1 MSIVKIYGPGC
12 ANCKKVEETVRKVI
26 AETGADVEV
35 EKVSDMQE
43 ILSLGILATPAVT
56 VDGIVKSAGRLP
68 ESREIRQ
75 WLGK

>member
-12 ANCKKVEETVRKVI
+12 AKCKKVEETVRKVV
-26 AETGADVEV
+26 AETGADTLIK
-35 EKVSDMQE
+35 KVSDMQA
-43 ILSLGILATPAVT
+43 ILSLGLFATPAVT

-68 ESREIRQ
+68 EPGEIKQ

>member
-12 ANCKKVEETVRKVI
+12 AKCKKVEETVRKVV
-26 AETGADVEV
+26 ADTGADALI
-35 EKVSDMQE
+35 EKVSDMQA
-43 ILSLGILATPAVT
+43 ILSLGIFATPAVT

-68 ESREIRQ
+68 EAVEIKQ

>member
-12 ANCKKVEETVRKVI
+12 ARCKKVEETVRNVV
-26 AETGADVEV
+26 AETGADALI
-35 EKVSDMQE
+35 EKVSDMQA

-56 VDGIVKSAGRLP
+56 VDGIVKCAGRLP
-68 ESREIRQ
+68 EPVEIKQ

>member
-12 ANCKKVEETVRKVI
+12 ARCKKVEETVRNVV
-26 AETGADVEV
+26 AETGADALIE
-35 EKVSDMQE
+35 EVSDMQA

-56 VDGIVKSAGRLP
+56 VDGIVKCAGRLP
-68 ESREIRQ
+68 EPDEIKQ

>member
-1 MSIVKIYGPGC
+1 MSIVKIFGPGC
-12 ANCKKVEETVRKVI
+12 AKCKKVEETVRKVV
-26 AETGADVEV
+26 AETGADARV

-43 ILSLGILATPAVT
+43 ILALGILATPAVT

-68 ESREIRQ
+68 EPGEVKQ

>member
-12 ANCKKVEETVRKVI
+12 ANCKKVEETVRKVVD
-26 AETGADVEV
+26 EMGADVEV
-35 EKVSDMQE
+35 EKVSDMQA
-43 ILSLGILATPAVT
+43 ILSLGIFATPAIT

-68 ESREIRQ
+68 EAVEIKQ

>member
-1 MSIVKIYGPGC
+1 MSIIKIYGPGC
-12 ANCKKVEETVRKVI
+12 ANCKKVEETVRKVV
-26 AETGADVEV
+26 AETGADALI
-35 EKVSDMQE
+35 EKVSDMQA

-68 ESREIRQ
+68 EPGEIKQ